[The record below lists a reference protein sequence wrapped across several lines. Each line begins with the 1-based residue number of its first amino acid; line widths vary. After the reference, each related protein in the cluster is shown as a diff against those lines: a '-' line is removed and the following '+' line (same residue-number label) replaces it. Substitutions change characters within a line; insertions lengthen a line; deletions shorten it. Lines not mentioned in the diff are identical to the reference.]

1 LHRSVQSAPL
11 PFDTESTGESMT
23 EETAVTIE
31 FKGRHD
37 HITERMQ
44 AHAAKKLARLARY
57 SDRLTRVEVVADH
70 AHKNPEIELIAHQR
84 RGAPLVAKDRG
95 TSFSATIDLLV
106 DKLDVQ
112 LRKQKEKHK
121 DHKIAGAKGASAAAS
136 RRRKAAG
143 AEEETYEQVVRKSLR
158 G

>member
-1 LHRSVQSAPL
+1 M
-11 PFDTESTGESMT
+11 TGDSD
-23 EETAVTIE
+23 VTIE

-44 AHAAKKLARLARY
+44 AHAARKLARLARFQ
-57 SDRLTRVEVVADH
+57 DRLVRIEVVADH
-70 AHKNPEIELIAHQR
+70 AHKNPEVELIVHQR

-106 DKLDVQ
+106 DKMEAQ
-112 LRKQKEKHK
+112 LRKLKDKRK
-121 DHKIAGAKGASAAAS
+121 DHKVQNGKELRSGARGAAGTG
-136 RRRKAAG
+136 RRRG
-143 AEEETYEQVVRKSLR
+143 GDDEETYEQAVRRTLR